1 MPSGIACGP
10 LSRLVGA
17 TLVVVFALLLPR
29 SGTAMWAQMSDA
41 ELVASSDLIVVGEWL
56 GQTEVVLQAGATPQ
70 AIGVVAV
77 SETLKGTATAGFAL
91 VQRPAATAPR
101 SSSDLDFERGQK
113 GLWLLR
119 AKPGGT
125 KAVFLADHPQRFVN
139 AAQDSARIAALK
151 ALIARK

>member
-1 MPSGIACGP
+1 
-10 LSRLVGA
+10 
-17 TLVVVFALLLPR
+17 
-29 SGTAMWAQMSDA
+29 MWAQMSDA

-77 SETLKGTATAGFAL
+77 SETLKGTAAGFAL
-91 VQRPAATAPR
+91 VLRPVATAPR

>member
-56 GQTEVVLQAGATPQ
+56 GQTEVVLQAGATPH

-77 SETLKGTATAGFAL
+77 SETLKGTAAGFAL
-91 VQRPAATAPR
+91 VLRPVATAPR